1 MVQSFENE
9 ILINKNTCE
18 VFMNHD
24 VMEIEYE
31 INLSFQTKRSQN
43 LESEINNYISYML
56 K

>member
-18 VFMNHD
+18 VLMNHE

-31 INLSFQTKRSQN
+31 INPSFQIERSQN
-43 LESEINNYISYML
+43 LESEINKYINYML